1 MTSAFIVPEQLIKT
15 CSEKPE
21 RAAWLQ
27 QLPETVHELQRRW
40 SLDLAA
46 PFAECSCAWVAP
58 AVLHNGRP
66 AVLKLGMPHM
76 EGEHEIEGLRFWDGH
91 PTVELIDCDVECNA
105 LLLEACVPGT
115 PLRLLPEP
123 EQDIVIVSLLH
134 RLWRRPVAP
143 HPFRSLSAMTAH
155 WADESLAES
164 SRWLDPGLTREAL
177 RVFAEL
183 SVSAPTDVLLATDLH
198 AGNVLAAERA
208 SWLVIDPKPFIGDR
222 AYDATQHLLNCPA
235 RLTADPIGTIRRFAD
250 LLGVDH
256 ARVRGW
262 TFARLAAESSHTQGA
277 KTLAIA
283 RVLAAQR

>member
-1 MTSAFIVPEQLIKT
+1 MSGAFIVPESLTKV
-15 CSEKPE
+15 CSGKPE
-21 RAAWLQ
+21 RAAWLRR
-27 QLPETVHELQRRW
+27 LPETVHELQRRW
-40 SLDLAA
+40 SLDLTA
-46 PFAECSCAWVAP
+46 PFVNGSCAWVAP
-58 AVLHNGRP
+58 AVLRSGRR

-76 EGEHEIEGLRFWDGH
+76 EGEREIEGLRFWDSN
-91 PTVELIDCDVECNA
+91 PTVELIDCDVERNA
-105 LLLEACVPGT
+105 LLLEACVPGSS
-115 PLRLLPEP
+115 LRLLPEP
-123 EQDIVIVSLLH
+123 EQDIVIATLLH

-177 RVFAEL
+177 RRFADL
-183 SVSAPTDVLLATDLH
+183 SVSAPTDVLLVTDLH

-208 SWLVIDPKPFIGDR
+208 PWLVIDPKPFIGDR

-235 RLTADPIGTIRRFAD
+235 RLTEDPIGTIRRFAD

-256 ARVRGW
+256 ARVCGW
-262 TFARLAAESSHTQGA
+262 MFVRLAAESRHTQGA

-283 RVLAAQR
+283 RALAP